1 MSRDNGHPAS
11 LVNVI
16 LLFFVS
22 MIFIPLSS
30 LGQAQIGASI
40 QYDPSARGYGNAN
53 FRSAMA
59 VTVQGNLFRIKNDVY
74 LFSRLGV
81 FYQPE
86 TWNRGEVVICSGCFG
101 GYDGR
106 RFGFSTATG
115 LYVKRNPVS
124 GELGLGY
131 SRHKVL
137 SDRESYGV
145 GTFDVNLAVDV
156 KVISPIYLR
165 GAFIIQTPL
174 ATNRV
179 NTFLLRPTLGL
190 QFRQ

>member
-1 MSRDNGHPAS
+1 MEYEKYRFM
-11 LVNVI
+11 LI
-16 LLFFVS
+16 LAVLACL
-22 MIFIPLSS
+22 PLS
-30 LGQAQIGASI
+30 LMGQAQIGASI
-40 QYDPSARGYGNAN
+40 QYDPSAREYGNPN

-59 VTVQGNLFRIKNDVY
+59 VTVQGNILHIKNDVY

-101 GYDGR
+101 RYDGR
-106 RFGFSTATG
+106 RFGFSAATG
-115 LYVKRNPVS
+115 LYVESNPVS
-124 GELGLGY
+124 GELGLGLGY
-131 SRHKVL
+131 SRHQVL
-137 SDRESYGV
+137 SYRESYGV
-145 GTFDVNLAVDV
+145 GTFDVDLAVDV

-165 GAFIIQTPL
+165 GAFTIQTPV